1 MTSRKDVASQAGVR
15 AEKAKAKQRDAE
27 GGWAAYRAEAAATA
41 AKSSRLRALRL
52 ARDAE
57 QQKSAEPASKKPK
70 G

>member
-1 MTSRKDVASQAGVR
+1 MSSRKDVTGQAGVR
-15 AEKAKAKQRDAE
+15 GQKAVIKQREAE

-57 QQKSAEPASKKPK
+57 QPPEAAAPPK
-70 G
+70 RKR

>member
-1 MTSRKDVASQAGVR
+1 MTSRKDVTGQAGVR
-15 AEKAKAKQRDAE
+15 GQKAIVKQREAE

-57 QQKSAEPASKKPK
+57 QPTPTEAPRKRKR
-70 G
+70 

>member
-1 MTSRKDVASQAGVR
+1 MSSRKEVTGQAGVR
-15 AEKAKAKQRDAE
+15 AQKAKLKEREAE

-57 QQKSAEPASKKPK
+57 QQAAPEPARKPK
-70 G
+70 R